1 MDTETELTG
10 NELLSRVALG
20 DEEALGELYTRLS
33 PRVFALA
40 LRMLGSREEAEE
52 VVQDTFIKL
61 YQGAGRYQAELH
73 SVTAFTVTVAQHLA
87 LSRLRAR
94 QARPA
99 KADDY
104 DVHDPASDF
113 AQPGG
118 ADPTLRPLIA
128 QALSVLGPDER
139 RLLEESF
146 FDGYSHDELAVR
158 HNLPLGS
165 LKSKVRRALLK
176 LRRAL
181 ETPHAS

>member
-1 MDTETELTG
+1 MDTETEL
-10 NELLSRVALG
+10 LRQVALG
-20 DEEALGELYTRLS
+20 DEQALASLYERLS
-33 PRVFALA
+33 PRVYALA
-40 LRMLGSREEAEE
+40 LRILRSREEAEE

-61 YQGAGRYQAELH
+61 HQGAQRYQAELH

-104 DVHDPASDF
+104 DVHDPASVF
-113 AQPGG
+113 AQPGS
-118 ADPTLRPLIA
+118 ADPTLRPLIT
-128 QALSVLGPDER
+128 QALSLLNPDER
-139 RLLEESF
+139 ALLEESF
-146 FDGYSHDELAVR
+146 FDGYSHEELAVR
-158 HNLPLGS
+158 HALPLGS

-181 ETPHAS
+181 EAPNAS